1 MAEPLRLKAKSASP
15 GIASGPAFLAERPD
29 AAPASRA
36 VGGYSALEKAIDISI
51 GELEHLADGADA
63 ESRDIIDF
71 QIEVLRDPTIAEATG
86 ARMEADEN
94 VVFAWVAT
102 LDAYIGELEAADEE
116 QMRARAVDILDIKN
130 RVLGA
135 LAGTPIADFPPGSVF
150 VGKDMEPSRFLAH
163 DWSKG
168 GGIALFAGST
178 AGHVALLAR
187 AKSVPMVVGTGRF
200 SAADGDPVR
209 VDGDAGA
216 VVLKAGGMLIPAPAQ
231 APASDTQTGSSEL
244 RTADGVPILLSIN
257 INDPAEIDALDPA
270 TAGVGLMRSEFS
282 VASVADAANEERQ
295 LAIYRRVLEQAGDRP
310 VIIRMLD
317 IGGDKPLAG
326 LEDLPA
332 LASGLRGIR
341 LLLARP
347 EIARVQARALL
358 RAAVFGRL
366 SVMLPMVTFP
376 DEVDRMRELFRK
388 EAEKLGRRALPHRMP
403 PIGMMVEVP
412 SAALMLDAFG
422 SAAFFSFGTND
433 LTQTTWGFSRD
444 DVETSVFASYLDKGV
459 FTVSPFETL
468 DADGVGRLVE
478 IAATEGRR
486 SRPDLKLGVCG
497 EHGGDP
503 ESIHFFHQVGLDYVS
518 CSPFRVPVARL
529 EAGRAAVN
537 A

>member
-1 MAEPLRLKAKSASP
+1 MAAPLRLTAKSASP

-29 AAPASRA
+29 APAPSTA
-36 VGGYSALEKAIDISI
+36 GGYGALEKAIDISI
-51 GELEHLADGADA
+51 GELERLADGADA

-135 LAGTPIADFPPGSVF
+135 LAGTPIADFPPGSIF

-168 GGIALFAGST
+168 GGIALFSGST

-187 AKSVPMVVGTGRF
+187 AKSVPMVIGTGRF

-216 VVLKAGGMLIPAPAQ
+216 VVLKAGGILIPAPMPARTSAADAQ
-231 APASDTQTGSSEL
+231 TEYGEL

-257 INDPAEIDALDPA
+257 INAPAEIDALDPA

-282 VASVADAANEERQ
+282 VASIAEAANEERQ

-310 VIIRMLD
+310 VTIRMLD

-326 LEDLPA
+326 FEDLPS
-332 LASGLRGIR
+332 LSASGLRGIR

-358 RAAVFGRL
+358 RAAIFGKL

-376 DEVDRMRELFRK
+376 DEIDRMRELFRE
-388 EAEKLGRRALPHRMP
+388 EAEKLGRRSLLHRMP

-412 SAALMLDAFG
+412 AAALMLDTFG

-433 LTQTTWGFSRD
+433 LTQYLAASSRD
-444 DVETSVFASYLDKGV
+444 DI
-459 FTVSPFETL
+459 
-468 DADGVGRLVE
+468 DADTGKAAPAVLRL
-478 IAATEGRR
+478 IAQAVKLTSGKPLSICGDMAGNPHHLPGLLAAGLRHFSVAPARR
-486 SRPDLKLGVCG
+486 PAIRSA
-497 EHGGDP
+497 
-503 ESIHFFHQVGLDYVS
+503 IIGLNAD
-518 CSPFRVPVARL
+518 
-529 EAGRAAVN
+529 GTRAAGE
-537 A
+537 

>member
-51 GELEHLADGADA
+51 GELEHLAEGADA

-86 ARMEADEN
+86 ARMEVDEN

-231 APASDTQTGSSEL
+231 APASDTQTESGEL
-244 RTADGVPILLSIN
+244 RTADGVAIQLSIN
-257 INDPAEIDALDPA
+257 INDPAEIDALVPA

-282 VASVADAANEERQ
+282 ITSVADAANEERQ
-295 LAIYRRVLEQAGDRP
+295 LAIYRRVLEQAGEKP

-326 LEDLPA
+326 LEDLPG
-332 LASGLRGIR
+332 LSASGLRGIR

-376 DEVDRMRELFRK
+376 DEIDRMRELFRE
-388 EAEKLGRRALPHRMP
+388 EAEKLGRRSLLHRMP

-412 SAALMLDAFG
+412 SAALMLDTFG

-433 LTQTTWGFSRD
+433 LTQYLAASARD
-444 DVETSVFASYLDKGV
+444 DIDADAGKAAPAVLRLIAQAVKLTAGKPTSICGDMAGNPSYLPGLLAAGLRHFSV
-459 FTVSPFETL
+459 APARRPAIRSAIIGL
-468 DADGVGRLVE
+468 NADGTK
-478 IAATEGRR
+478 AA
-486 SRPDLKLGVCG
+486 G
-497 EHGGDP
+497 E
-503 ESIHFFHQVGLDYVS
+503 
-518 CSPFRVPVARL
+518 
-529 EAGRAAVN
+529 
-537 A
+537 

>member
-1 MAEPLRLKAKSASP
+1 MAAPLRLTAKSASP
-15 GIASGPAFLAERPD
+15 GIASGPAFLAEEPKAPS
-29 AAPASRA
+29 AA
-36 VGGYSALEKAIDISI
+36 GGYGALEKAIDISI
-51 GELEHLADGADA
+51 GELERLAEGADA

-135 LAGTPIADFPPGSVF
+135 LAGTPTADFPPGSVF

-216 VVLKAGGMLIPAPAQ
+216 VVLKAGGMLIPAPGQ
-231 APASDTQTGSSEL
+231 APASDTQTESGEL
-244 RTADGVPILLSIN
+244 HTADGVPIQLSIN

-282 VASVADAANEERQ
+282 VTSLADAANEERQ

-326 LEDLPA
+326 LEALPA
-332 LASGLRGIR
+332 LSASGLRGIR

-376 DEVDRMRELFRK
+376 DEIDRMRELFRE
-388 EAEKLGRRALPHRMP
+388 EAEKLGHRALPHRMP

-412 SAALMLDAFG
+412 AAALMLDTFG

-433 LTQTTWGFSRD
+433 LTQYLAASARD
-444 DVETSVFASYLDKGV
+444 DI
-459 FTVSPFETL
+459 
-468 DADGVGRLVE
+468 DADAGKAAPAVLRL
-478 IAATEGRR
+478 IAQAVKLSAGKPVSICGDMAGNPHFLPGLLAAGLRHFSVAPGRR
-486 SRPDLKLGVCG
+486 PAIRSA
-497 EHGGDP
+497 
-503 ESIHFFHQVGLDYVS
+503 IIGLNAD
-518 CSPFRVPVARL
+518 
-529 EAGRAAVN
+529 GTRAAGE
-537 A
+537 

>member
-15 GIASGPAFLAERPD
+15 GIASGPAFLAEEPKAPSAAERPD
-29 AAPASRA
+29 AGLAPQTA
-36 VGGYSALEKAIDISI
+36 GGFGALEKAIDISI
-51 GELEHLADGADA
+51 GELERLAEGADA

-86 ARMEADEN
+86 ARMEKDQN

-102 LDAYIGELEAADEE
+102 LDAYVSELEAADEE

-135 LAGTPIADFPPGSVF
+135 LAGTPMTDFPSGSIF
-150 VGKDMEPSRFLAH
+150 IGKDMEPSRFLAH

-178 AGHVALLAR
+178 AGHVAMLAR
-187 AKSVPMVVGTGRF
+187 AKSVPMVVATGRL
-200 SAADGDPVR
+200 SVADGDPVS

-216 VVLKAGGMLIPAPAQ
+216 VILQAGGMLTPPPAPTQ
-231 APASDTQTGSSEL
+231 VPAGDTQSVSGEL
-244 RTADGVPILLSIN
+244 RTADSVPILISIN

-282 VASVADAANEERQ
+282 VTSLADAANEERQ
-295 LAIYRRVLEQAGDRP
+295 LAIYRRVLQQAGEKP

-317 IGGDKPLAG
+317 IGGDKPLTG
-326 LEDLPA
+326 LEDMPA
-332 LASGLRGIR
+332 LDPGLRGIR

-358 RAAVFGRL
+358 RAAVYGRL

-376 DEVDRMRELFRK
+376 DEIDRMREIFRE
-388 EAEKLGRRALPHRMP
+388 EAERLGRRSLPHRMP

-412 SAALMLDAFG
+412 SAALMLDTFG

-433 LTQTTWGFSRD
+433 LTQYLAASTRD
-444 DVETSVFASYLDKGV
+444 DINADAGKAAPAVLRLIAQAVKLAAGKPVSICGDMAGDPRYLSGLLAAGLRHFSVAPARRPAISSAIIGLN
-459 FTVSPFETL
+459 
-468 DADGVGRLVE
+468 ADGTK
-478 IAATEGRR
+478 AA
-486 SRPDLKLGVCG
+486 G
-497 EHGGDP
+497 E
-503 ESIHFFHQVGLDYVS
+503 
-518 CSPFRVPVARL
+518 
-529 EAGRAAVN
+529 
-537 A
+537 

>member
-15 GIASGPAFLAERPD
+15 GIASGPAFLAEEPKAPSAAEWQD

-36 VGGYSALEKAIDISI
+36 VGGYGALEKAIDISI
-51 GELEHLADGADA
+51 GELEHLAEGADA

-71 QIEVLRDPTIAEATG
+71 QIEVLRDPSIAEATG
-86 ARMEADEN
+86 ARIEADEN

-200 SAADGDPVR
+200 SVADGDPVS
-209 VDGDAGA
+209 VDGNAGA
-216 VVLKAGGMLIPAPAQ
+216 VILQAGSMLIPPLVPAQ
-231 APASDTQTGSSEL
+231 EPAGDTQTTGGEL

-326 LEDLPA
+326 LQDLPA
-332 LASGLRGIR
+332 LSTSGLRGIR

-347 EIARVQARALL
+347 EIARVQAGALL

-376 DEVDRMRELFRK
+376 DEIDRMRDIFRD
-388 EAEKLGRRALPHRMP
+388 EAEKLGRRAIPHRMP

-412 SAALMLDAFG
+412 AAALTLDTFG
-422 SAAFFSFGTND
+422 AAAFFSFGTND
-433 LTQTTWGFSRD
+433 LTQYLAASARD
-444 DVETSVFASYLDKGV
+444 DI
-459 FTVSPFETL
+459 
-468 DADGVGRLVE
+468 DADAGKAAPAVLRLLAQAVKLTAGKPVS
-478 IAATEGRR
+478 ICGDMAGNPHYLPGLLAAGLRHFSVAPARR
-486 SRPDLKLGVCG
+486 PAIRSAIIGLNADGTKAAG
-497 EHGGDP
+497 E
-503 ESIHFFHQVGLDYVS
+503 
-518 CSPFRVPVARL
+518 
-529 EAGRAAVN
+529 
-537 A
+537 

>member
-51 GELEHLADGADA
+51 GELEHLAEGADA

-86 ARMEADEN
+86 ARMEVDEN

-231 APASDTQTGSSEL
+231 APASDTQTESGEL
-244 RTADGVPILLSIN
+244 RTADGVAIQLSIN

-282 VASVADAANEERQ
+282 ITSVADAANEERQ
-295 LAIYRRVLEQAGDRP
+295 LAIYRRVLEQAGEKP

-326 LEDLPA
+326 LEDLPG
-332 LASGLRGIR
+332 LSASGLRGIR

-347 EIARVQARALL
+347 EIARVQVRALL

-376 DEVDRMRELFRK
+376 DEIDRMRELFRE
-388 EAEKLGRRALPHRMP
+388 EAEKLGRRSLLHRMP

-412 SAALMLDAFG
+412 SAALMLDTFG

-433 LTQTTWGFSRD
+433 LTQYLAASARD
-444 DVETSVFASYLDKGV
+444 DIDADAGKAAPAVLRLIAQAVKLTAGKPTSICGDMAGNPSYLPGLLAAGLRHFSV
-459 FTVSPFETL
+459 APARRPAIRSAIIGL
-468 DADGVGRLVE
+468 NADGTK
-478 IAATEGRR
+478 AA
-486 SRPDLKLGVCG
+486 G
-497 EHGGDP
+497 E
-503 ESIHFFHQVGLDYVS
+503 
-518 CSPFRVPVARL
+518 
-529 EAGRAAVN
+529 
-537 A
+537 

>member
-29 AAPASRA
+29 AAPAPRA
-36 VGGYSALEKAIDISI
+36 VGGFGALEKAIDISI
-51 GELEHLADGADA
+51 GELEHLAEGADA

-86 ARMEADEN
+86 TRMEEDHN

-231 APASDTQTGSSEL
+231 GPAGDTQTAGGEL
-244 RTADGVPILLSIN
+244 RTADGVSIQLSIN

-282 VASVADAANEERQ
+282 VTSIADAANEERQ
-295 LAIYRRVLEQAGDRP
+295 LAIYRRVLEQAGEKP

-326 LEDLPA
+326 LDDLPA
-332 LASGLRGIR
+332 LAASGLRGIR

-376 DEVDRMRELFRK
+376 DEIDRMRELFRE
-388 EAEKLGRRALPHRMP
+388 EAEKLGRRSLLHRMP

-412 SAALMLDAFG
+412 SAALMLDTFG

-433 LTQTTWGFSRD
+433 LTQYLAASARD
-444 DVETSVFASYLDKGV
+444 DIDADAGKAAPAVLRLIAQAVKLTAGKPTSICGDMAGNPSYLPGLLAAGLRHFSV
-459 FTVSPFETL
+459 APARRPAIRSAIIGL
-468 DADGVGRLVE
+468 NADG
-478 IAATEGRR
+478 T
-486 SRPDLKLGVCG
+486 
-497 EHGGDP
+497 
-503 ESIHFFHQVGLDYVS
+503 
-518 CSPFRVPVARL
+518 
-529 EAGRAAVN
+529 RAAGE
-537 A
+537 

>member
-168 GGIALFAGST
+168 GGIALFAGSI

-187 AKSVPMVVGTGRF
+187 ARNRCRWW
-200 SAADGDPVR
+200 SARVAFRQQMEIPFAWMATPVR
-209 VDGDAGA
+209 
-216 VVLKAGGMLIPAPAQ
+216 
-231 APASDTQTGSSEL
+231 SS
-244 RTADGVPILLSIN
+244 
-257 INDPAEIDALDPA
+257 
-270 TAGVGLMRSEFS
+270 
-282 VASVADAANEERQ
+282 
-295 LAIYRRVLEQAGDRP
+295 
-310 VIIRMLD
+310 
-317 IGGDKPLAG
+317 
-326 LEDLPA
+326 
-332 LASGLRGIR
+332 
-341 LLLARP
+341 
-347 EIARVQARALL
+347 
-358 RAAVFGRL
+358 
-366 SVMLPMVTFP
+366 
-376 DEVDRMRELFRK
+376 
-388 EAEKLGRRALPHRMP
+388 
-403 PIGMMVEVP
+403 
-412 SAALMLDAFG
+412 
-422 SAAFFSFGTND
+422 
-433 LTQTTWGFSRD
+433 
-444 DVETSVFASYLDKGV
+444 
-459 FTVSPFETL
+459 
-468 DADGVGRLVE
+468 
-478 IAATEGRR
+478 
-486 SRPDLKLGVCG
+486 
-497 EHGGDP
+497 
-503 ESIHFFHQVGLDYVS
+503 
-518 CSPFRVPVARL
+518 
-529 EAGRAAVN
+529 
-537 A
+537 

>member
-51 GELEHLADGADA
+51 GELEHLAEGADA

-86 ARMEADEN
+86 ARMEVDEN

-231 APASDTQTGSSEL
+231 APASDTQTESGEL
-244 RTADGVPILLSIN
+244 RTADGVAIQLSIN

-282 VASVADAANEERQ
+282 VTSIADAANEERQ
-295 LAIYRRVLEQAGDRP
+295 LAIYRRVLEQAGEKP

-332 LASGLRGIR
+332 LSASGLRGIR

-376 DEVDRMRELFRK
+376 DEIDRMRELFRE
-388 EAEKLGRRALPHRMP
+388 EAEKLGRRSLLHRMP

-412 SAALMLDAFG
+412 SAALMLDTFG

-433 LTQTTWGFSRD
+433 LTQYLAASARD
-444 DVETSVFASYLDKGV
+444 DI
-459 FTVSPFETL
+459 
-468 DADGVGRLVE
+468 DADAGKAAPAVLRLITQAVKL
-478 IAATEGRR
+478 AAGKPTSICGDMAGNPGYLPGLLAAGLRHFSVAPARR
-486 SRPDLKLGVCG
+486 PAIRSA
-497 EHGGDP
+497 
-503 ESIHFFHQVGLDYVS
+503 IIGLNAD
-518 CSPFRVPVARL
+518 
-529 EAGRAAVN
+529 GTRAAGE
-537 A
+537 

>member
-1 MAEPLRLKAKSASP
+1 MAGPLRLKAKSASP
-15 GIASGPAFLAERPD
+15 GIASGPAFLAERPGAP
-29 AAPASRA
+29 AAPRSA
-36 VGGYSALEKAIDISI
+36 GGYAVLEKAIDISI
-51 GELEHLADGADA
+51 GELERLAEGADA

-86 ARMEADEN
+86 ARMETDAN

-200 SAADGDPVR
+200 SAVDGDPVS
-209 VDGDAGA
+209 VDGNAGA
-216 VVLKAGGMLIPAPAQ
+216 VVLQAGSMLIPPLAPAQ
-231 APASDTQTGSSEL
+231 ASAGDTQTAGGEL

-282 VASVADAANEERQ
+282 VASIADAANEERQ

-310 VIIRMLD
+310 VTIRMLD

-341 LLLARP
+341 LLLAQP

-376 DEVDRMRELFRK
+376 DEIDRMREIFRE
-388 EAEKLGRRALPHRMP
+388 EAEKLGRRSLLHRMP

-412 SAALMLDAFG
+412 AAALMLDTFG

-433 LTQTTWGFSRD
+433 LTQYLAASARE
-444 DVETSVFASYLDKGV
+444 DVDADAGKAAPAVLRLIAEAVKLAAGKPVSICGDMAGDPSYLPALLAAGLRHFSV
-459 FTVSPFETL
+459 APARRPAIRSAIIGL
-468 DADGVGRLVE
+468 NADG
-478 IAATEGRR
+478 T
-486 SRPDLKLGVCG
+486 
-497 EHGGDP
+497 
-503 ESIHFFHQVGLDYVS
+503 
-518 CSPFRVPVARL
+518 
-529 EAGRAAVN
+529 RAAGE
-537 A
+537 

>member
-51 GELEHLADGADA
+51 GELEHLAEGADA

-216 VVLKAGGMLIPAPAQ
+216 VVLQAGGMLIPAPAQ
-231 APASDTQTGSSEL
+231 APASDTQTESGEL
-244 RTADGVPILLSIN
+244 RTADGVAIQLSIN

-282 VASVADAANEERQ
+282 VTSIADAANEERQ
-295 LAIYRRVLEQAGDRP
+295 LAIYRRVLEQAGEKP

-332 LASGLRGIR
+332 LSASGLRGIR

-376 DEVDRMRELFRK
+376 DEIDRMRELFRE
-388 EAEKLGRRALPHRMP
+388 EAEKLGRRSLLHRMP

-412 SAALMLDAFG
+412 SAALMLDTFG

-433 LTQTTWGFSRD
+433 LTQYLAASARD
-444 DVETSVFASYLDKGV
+444 DI
-459 FTVSPFETL
+459 
-468 DADGVGRLVE
+468 DADASKAAPAVLRLITQAVKL
-478 IAATEGRR
+478 AAGKPTSICGDMAGNPGYLPGLLAAGLRHFSVAPARR
-486 SRPDLKLGVCG
+486 PAIRSA
-497 EHGGDP
+497 
-503 ESIHFFHQVGLDYVS
+503 IIGLNAD
-518 CSPFRVPVARL
+518 
-529 EAGRAAVN
+529 GTRAAGE
-537 A
+537 

>member
-15 GIASGPAFLAERPD
+15 GIASGPAFLAEETKAPSAAERPD
-29 AAPASRA
+29 AATAPGT
-36 VGGYSALEKAIDISI
+36 VGGFGALEKAIDISI
-51 GELEHLADGADA
+51 NELEHLAEGADA

-86 ARMEADEN
+86 ARMEEDQN

-150 VGKDMEPSRFLAH
+150 IGKDMEPSRFLAH

-200 SAADGDPVR
+200 SAADGDPVS

-216 VVLKAGGMLIPAPAQ
+216 VTLKAGGMLIPPLAPAQ
-231 APASDTQTGSSEL
+231 APTGDMQTGSSEL
-244 RTADGVPILLSIN
+244 RTADGVQIFISIN
-257 INDPAEIDALDPA
+257 INDPAEIDALDAA

-282 VASVADAANEERQ
+282 VTSIADAANEERQ
-295 LAIYRRVLEQAGDRP
+295 LAIYRRALEQAGEKP

-332 LASGLRGIR
+332 LSPGLRGVR

-376 DEVDRMRELFRK
+376 NEIDRMRELFRE
-388 EAEKLGRRALPHRMP
+388 EAEKLGRRALLHRMP

-412 SAALMLDAFG
+412 AAALMLDKFG

-433 LTQTTWGFSRD
+433 LTQYLAASARD
-444 DVETSVFASYLDKGV
+444 DIDADAGKAAPAVLRLIAQAVKLAAGKPTSICGDMAGNPSYLSGLLAAGLRHFSV
-459 FTVSPFETL
+459 APARRPAIRSAIIGL
-468 DADGVGRLVE
+468 NADG
-478 IAATEGRR
+478 T
-486 SRPDLKLGVCG
+486 
-497 EHGGDP
+497 
-503 ESIHFFHQVGLDYVS
+503 
-518 CSPFRVPVARL
+518 
-529 EAGRAAVN
+529 RAAGE
-537 A
+537 

>member
-15 GIASGPAFLAERPD
+15 GIASGPAFLAEEPKAPSAAEWQD

-36 VGGYSALEKAIDISI
+36 VGGYGALEKAIDISI
-51 GELEHLADGADA
+51 GELEHLAEGADA

-71 QIEVLRDPTIAEATG
+71 QIEVLRDPSIAEATG
-86 ARMEADEN
+86 ARIEADEN

-200 SAADGDPVR
+200 SVADGDPVS
-209 VDGDAGA
+209 VDGNAGA
-216 VVLKAGGMLIPAPAQ
+216 VILQAGSMLIPPLVPAQ
-231 APASDTQTGSSEL
+231 EPAGDTQTTGGEL

-326 LEDLPA
+326 LQDLPA
-332 LASGLRGIR
+332 LSTSGLRGIR

-376 DEVDRMRELFRK
+376 DEIDRMRELFRE

-412 SAALMLDAFG
+412 SAALMLDTFG
-422 SAAFFSFGTND
+422 TAAFFSFGTND
-433 LTQTTWGFSRD
+433 LTQYLAASARD
-444 DVETSVFASYLDKGV
+444 DI
-459 FTVSPFETL
+459 
-468 DADGVGRLVE
+468 DADAGKAAPAVLRLLAQAVKLTAGKPVS
-478 IAATEGRR
+478 ICGDMAGNPHDLPGLLAAGLRHFSVAPARR
-486 SRPDLKLGVCG
+486 PAIRSA
-497 EHGGDP
+497 
-503 ESIHFFHQVGLDYVS
+503 IIGLNAD
-518 CSPFRVPVARL
+518 
-529 EAGRAAVN
+529 GTRAAGE
-537 A
+537 

>member
-1 MAEPLRLKAKSASP
+1 MAAPLRLTAKSASP
-15 GIASGPAFLAERPD
+15 GIACGPAFLAEEPKAPSAAEQPD
-29 AAPASRA
+29 TAPASRA
-36 VGGYSALEKAIDISI
+36 VGGYGALEKAIDISI
-51 GELEHLADGADA
+51 SELEHLADGADA

-86 ARMEADEN
+86 ARLEADEN

-187 AKSVPMVVGTGRF
+187 AKSVPMVIGTGRF
-200 SAADGDPVR
+200 SAADGDPVS
-209 VDGDAGA
+209 VDGNAGA
-216 VVLKAGGMLIPAPAQ
+216 VILQAGSMLIPPLAPAQ
-231 APASDTQTGSSEL
+231 EPAGDTQTTGGEL

-282 VASVADAANEERQ
+282 IASVADAANEEQQ

-310 VIIRMLD
+310 VTIRMLD
-317 IGGDKPLAG
+317 IGGDKPLPG

-332 LASGLRGIR
+332 LSASGLRGIR

-347 EIARVQARALL
+347 EVARVQARALL
-358 RAAVFGRL
+358 RAAVFGSL

-376 DEVDRMRELFRK
+376 DEIDRMRDIFRE
-388 EAEKLGRRALPHRMP
+388 EAEKLGRRALPHKMP

-422 SAAFFSFGTND
+422 AAAFFSFGTND
-433 LTQTTWGFSRD
+433 LTQYLTASARD
-444 DVETSVFASYLDKGV
+444 DI
-459 FTVSPFETL
+459 
-468 DADGVGRLVE
+468 DADAGKAAPAVLRLLAQAV
-478 IAATEGRR
+478 
-486 SRPDLKLGVCG
+486 KLTAGKPVSICG
-497 EHGGDP
+497 DMAGDP
-503 ESIHFFHQVGLDYVS
+503 RHLPGLLAAGLRHFSVAPARRPAIRSAIIGLNAD
-518 CSPFRVPVARL
+518 
-529 EAGRAAVN
+529 GTRAAGE
-537 A
+537 

>member
-29 AAPASRA
+29 AVPASRA

-51 GELEHLADGADA
+51 GELERLAEGADA

-200 SAADGDPVR
+200 SAADGDRVR

-216 VVLKAGGMLIPAPAQ
+216 VVLQAGGMLIPAPAQ
-231 APASDTQTGSSEL
+231 MPAGDTQTGSSEL
-244 RTADGVPILLSIN
+244 RTADGVPIQLSIN

-282 VASVADAANEERQ
+282 VTSIADAANEERQ

-332 LASGLRGIR
+332 LSASGLRGIR

-376 DEVDRMRELFRK
+376 DEIDRMRELFRE
-388 EAEKLGRRALPHRMP
+388 EAEKLGRRAVLHRMP

-412 SAALMLDAFG
+412 AAALMLDAFG

-433 LTQTTWGFSRD
+433 LTQYLAASARD
-444 DVETSVFASYLDKGV
+444 DI
-459 FTVSPFETL
+459 
-468 DADGVGRLVE
+468 DADASKAAPAVLRLITQAVKL
-478 IAATEGRR
+478 AAGKPTSICGDMAGNPGYLPGLLAAGLRHFSVAPARR
-486 SRPDLKLGVCG
+486 PAIRSA
-497 EHGGDP
+497 
-503 ESIHFFHQVGLDYVS
+503 IIGLNAD
-518 CSPFRVPVARL
+518 
-529 EAGRAAVN
+529 GTRAAGE
-537 A
+537 

>member
-29 AAPASRA
+29 AVPASRA

-51 GELEHLADGADA
+51 GELEHLAEGADA

-86 ARMEADEN
+86 ARMEVDEN

-231 APASDTQTGSSEL
+231 APASDTQTESGEL
-244 RTADGVPILLSIN
+244 RTADGVAIQLSIN

-282 VASVADAANEERQ
+282 VTSIADAANEERQ
-295 LAIYRRVLEQAGDRP
+295 LAIYRRVLEQAGEKP

-332 LASGLRGIR
+332 LSASGLRGIR

-376 DEVDRMRELFRK
+376 DEIDRMRELFRE
-388 EAEKLGRRALPHRMP
+388 EAEKLGRRSLLHRMP

-412 SAALMLDAFG
+412 SAALMLDTFG

-433 LTQTTWGFSRD
+433 LTQYLAASARD
-444 DVETSVFASYLDKGV
+444 DI
-459 FTVSPFETL
+459 
-468 DADGVGRLVE
+468 DADAGKAAPAVLRL
-478 IAATEGRR
+478 IAQAVKLTAGKPTSICGDMAGNPGYLPGLLAAGLRHFSVAPARR
-486 SRPDLKLGVCG
+486 PAIRSA
-497 EHGGDP
+497 
-503 ESIHFFHQVGLDYVS
+503 IIGLNAD
-518 CSPFRVPVARL
+518 
-529 EAGRAAVN
+529 GTRAAGE
-537 A
+537 

>member
-1 MAEPLRLKAKSASP
+1 MAAPLRLTAKSASP

-29 AAPASRA
+29 APAPSTA
-36 VGGYSALEKAIDISI
+36 GGYGALEKAIDISI
-51 GELEHLADGADA
+51 GELERLADGADA

-135 LAGTPIADFPPGSVF
+135 LAGTPIADFPPGSIF
-150 VGKDMEPSRFLAH
+150 VGKDMEPSRFLGH

-168 GGIALFAGST
+168 GGIALFSGST

-187 AKSVPMVVGTGRF
+187 AKSVPMVIGTGRF

-216 VVLKAGGMLIPAPAQ
+216 VVLRAGGILIPSPMPARTS
-231 APASDTQTGSSEL
+231 AADAQTEYGEL

-282 VASVADAANEERQ
+282 VASIAEAANEERQ

-310 VIIRMLD
+310 VSIRMLD
-317 IGGDKPLAG
+317 IGGDKPLAEF
-326 LEDLPA
+326 EDLPS
-332 LASGLRGIR
+332 LSASGLRGIR

-358 RAAVFGRL
+358 RAAIFGKL

-376 DEVDRMRELFRK
+376 DEIDRMRELFRE
-388 EAEKLGRRALPHRMP
+388 EAEKLGRRSLLHRMP

-412 SAALMLDAFG
+412 SAALMLDTFG

-433 LTQTTWGFSRD
+433 LTQYLAASSRD
-444 DVETSVFASYLDKGV
+444 DI
-459 FTVSPFETL
+459 
-468 DADGVGRLVE
+468 DADTGKAAPAVLRL
-478 IAATEGRR
+478 IAQAVKLTSGKPLSICGDMAGNPHHLPGLLAAGLRHFSVAPARR
-486 SRPDLKLGVCG
+486 PAIRSA
-497 EHGGDP
+497 
-503 ESIHFFHQVGLDYVS
+503 IIGLNAD
-518 CSPFRVPVARL
+518 
-529 EAGRAAVN
+529 GTRAAGE
-537 A
+537 

>member
-1 MAEPLRLKAKSASP
+1 MAEPLKLKAKSASP
-15 GIASGPAFLAERPD
+15 GIASGPAFLAEEPK
-29 AAPASRA
+29 AASAPGTG
-36 VGGYSALEKAIDISI
+36 GGYGALEKAIDISI
-51 GELEHLADGADA
+51 GELERLADGADA

-86 ARMEADEN
+86 ARMKADEN

-116 QMRARAVDILDIKN
+116 QMRARAIDILDIKN

-135 LAGTPIADFPPGSVF
+135 LAGTPVADFPPGSVF

-168 GGIALFAGST
+168 GGIALFAGSA

-200 SAADGDPVR
+200 SAADGDSVA
-209 VDGDAGA
+209 VDGDGGA
-216 VVLKAGGMLIPAPAQ
+216 VILEAGGMLIPPLAPAGDIKTE
-231 APASDTQTGSSEL
+231 SGEL

-270 TAGVGLMRSEFS
+270 TTGVGLMRSEFS
-282 VASVADAANEERQ
+282 VTSIADAANEERQ
-295 LAIYRRVLEQAGDRP
+295 LAIYRRVLEQAGERP

-332 LASGLRGIR
+332 LEPGLRGIR

-358 RAAVFGRL
+358 RAAVFGKL

-376 DEVDRMRELFRK
+376 DEIDRMRELFRE
-388 EAEKLGRRALPHRMP
+388 EAEKLGRRSLLHRMP

-412 SAALMLDAFG
+412 SAALMLDTFG

-433 LTQTTWGFSRD
+433 LTQYLTASVRDGNEADAGKAAPAVLRLIEQAVELAGGKPVSICGDMAGDPRYLPGLLAAGLRHFSVAPARRRAIRSAI
-444 DVETSVFASYLDKGV
+444 VGLN
-459 FTVSPFETL
+459 
-468 DADGVGRLVE
+468 ADG
-478 IAATEGRR
+478 T
-486 SRPDLKLGVCG
+486 
-497 EHGGDP
+497 
-503 ESIHFFHQVGLDYVS
+503 
-518 CSPFRVPVARL
+518 
-529 EAGRAAVN
+529 RAAGE
-537 A
+537 

>member
-29 AAPASRA
+29 AVPASRA

-51 GELEHLADGADA
+51 GELERLAEGADA

-209 VDGDAGA
+209 VDGNAGA
-216 VVLKAGGMLIPAPAQ
+216 VVLQAGGMLIPAPAQ
-231 APASDTQTGSSEL
+231 MPAGDTQTGSSEL
-244 RTADGVPILLSIN
+244 RTADGVPIQLSIN

-282 VASVADAANEERQ
+282 VTSIADAANEERQ

-332 LASGLRGIR
+332 LSASGLRGIR

-376 DEVDRMRELFRK
+376 DEIDRMRELFRE
-388 EAEKLGRRALPHRMP
+388 EAETLGRRAVLHRMP

-412 SAALMLDAFG
+412 AAALMLDAFG

-433 LTQTTWGFSRD
+433 LTQYLAASARD
-444 DVETSVFASYLDKGV
+444 DI
-459 FTVSPFETL
+459 
-468 DADGVGRLVE
+468 DADASKAAPAVLRLITQAVKL
-478 IAATEGRR
+478 AAGKPTSICGDMAGNPGYLPGLLAAGLRHFSVAPARR
-486 SRPDLKLGVCG
+486 PAIRSA
-497 EHGGDP
+497 
-503 ESIHFFHQVGLDYVS
+503 IIGLNAD
-518 CSPFRVPVARL
+518 
-529 EAGRAAVN
+529 GTRAAGE
-537 A
+537 

>member
-15 GIASGPAFLAERPD
+15 GIASGPAFLAEEPK
-29 AAPASRA
+29 AASAPGNA
-36 VGGYSALEKAIDISI
+36 GGYGALEKAIDISI
-51 GELEHLADGADA
+51 GELERLAEGADA

-71 QIEVLRDPTIAEATG
+71 QIEVLRDPSIAEATG
-86 ARMEADEN
+86 ARMQADEN

-102 LDAYIGELEAADEE
+102 LDAYIDELEAADEE
-116 QMRARAVDILDIKN
+116 QMRARAIDILDIKN

-135 LAGTPIADFPPGSVF
+135 LAGTPVADFPPGSIF

-200 SAADGDPVR
+200 SATDGDPVG

-216 VVLKAGGMLIPAPAQ
+216 VILKAGGMLIPPLAPAGDIK
-231 APASDTQTGSSEL
+231 AESDEL
-244 RTADGVPILLSIN
+244 RTADGVPILISIN

-282 VASVADAANEERQ
+282 VTSIADAASEERQ
-295 LAIYRRVLEQAGDRP
+295 LAIYRRVLEQAGERP

-326 LEDLPA
+326 FEDLPA
-332 LASGLRGIR
+332 LEPGLRGIR

-358 RAAVFGRL
+358 RAAVFGKL

-376 DEVDRMRELFRK
+376 DEIDRMRELFRE
-388 EAEKLGRRALPHRMP
+388 EAEKLGRRSLLHRMP
-403 PIGMMVEVP
+403 PLGMMVEVP
-412 SAALMLDAFG
+412 SAALMLETFA

-433 LTQTTWGFSRD
+433 LTQYLAASARDGNEADAGKAAPAVLRLIEQAVKLAGDKPVSICGDMAGDPRYLPGLLAAGLRHFSVAPARRPAIRSAI
-444 DVETSVFASYLDKGV
+444 TGLN
-459 FTVSPFETL
+459 
-468 DADGVGRLVE
+468 ADG
-478 IAATEGRR
+478 T
-486 SRPDLKLGVCG
+486 
-497 EHGGDP
+497 
-503 ESIHFFHQVGLDYVS
+503 
-518 CSPFRVPVARL
+518 
-529 EAGRAAVN
+529 RAAGE
-537 A
+537 

>member
-29 AAPASRA
+29 AAPASPA

-187 AKSVPMVVGTGRF
+187 AKSVPMVVGTGRL

-216 VVLKAGGMLIPAPAQ
+216 VILKAGGMLIPAPAQ

-332 LASGLRGIR
+332 LASGPRGIR

-388 EAEKLGRRALPHRMP
+388 EAEKLGRRAIPHRMP
-403 PIGMMVEVP
+403 AIGMMVEVP
-412 SAALMLDAFG
+412 AAALMLDAFG

-433 LTQTTWGFSRD
+433 LTQYLAASARD
-444 DVETSVFASYLDKGV
+444 DMDADAGKAAPAVLRLLAQAVKLSAGKPVSICGDMAGDPSYLPRLLAAGLRHFSV
-459 FTVSPFETL
+459 APARRPAIRSAIIGL
-468 DADGVGRLVE
+468 NADG
-478 IAATEGRR
+478 T
-486 SRPDLKLGVCG
+486 
-497 EHGGDP
+497 
-503 ESIHFFHQVGLDYVS
+503 
-518 CSPFRVPVARL
+518 
-529 EAGRAAVN
+529 RAAGE
-537 A
+537 

>member
-15 GIASGPAFLAERPD
+15 GIASGPAFLAEEPKAPSAAEWPD

-36 VGGYSALEKAIDISI
+36 VGGYGALEKAIDISI
-51 GELEHLADGADA
+51 GELEHLADGADP

-86 ARMEADEN
+86 ARIEADEN

-150 VGKDMEPSRFLAH
+150 IGKDMEPSRFLAH

-200 SAADGDPVR
+200 STADGDPVS

-216 VVLKAGGMLIPAPAQ
+216 VVLKAGGMLIPSPVPAQ
-231 APASDTQTGSSEL
+231 APAANAQTESGEL

-257 INDPAEIDALDPA
+257 INDPAEIEALDPA
-270 TAGVGLMRSEFS
+270 TAGIGLMRSEFS

-295 LAIYRRVLEQAGDRP
+295 LAIYRRVLEQAGGRP
-310 VIIRMLD
+310 VTIRMLD

-332 LASGLRGIR
+332 LSTSGLRGIR

-347 EIARVQARALL
+347 EITRVQARALL
-358 RAAVFGRL
+358 RAAGFGRL

-376 DEVDRMRELFRK
+376 DEFDRMRELFRE

-412 SAALMLDAFG
+412 SAALMLDTFG

-433 LTQTTWGFSRD
+433 LTQYLAASTRD
-444 DVETSVFASYLDKGV
+444 DIDADAGKAAPAVLRLLAQAVKLTAGKPVSICGDMAGNPSYLPGLLAAGLRHFSV
-459 FTVSPFETL
+459 APARRPAIRSAIIGL
-468 DADGVGRLVE
+468 NADG
-478 IAATEGRR
+478 T
-486 SRPDLKLGVCG
+486 
-497 EHGGDP
+497 
-503 ESIHFFHQVGLDYVS
+503 
-518 CSPFRVPVARL
+518 
-529 EAGRAAVN
+529 RAAGE
-537 A
+537 

>member
-51 GELEHLADGADA
+51 GELEHLAEGADA

-86 ARMEADEN
+86 ARMEVDEN

-231 APASDTQTGSSEL
+231 APASDTQTESGEL
-244 RTADGVPILLSIN
+244 RTADGVAIQLSIN

-282 VASVADAANEERQ
+282 ITSVADAANEERQ
-295 LAIYRRVLEQAGDRP
+295 LAIYRRVLEQAGEKP

-326 LEDLPA
+326 LEDLPG
-332 LASGLRGIR
+332 LSASGLRGIR

-376 DEVDRMRELFRK
+376 DEIDRMRELFRE
-388 EAEKLGRRALPHRMP
+388 EAEKLGRRAIPHRMP

-412 SAALMLDAFG
+412 AAALMLDTFG
-422 SAAFFSFGTND
+422 AAAFFSFGTND
-433 LTQTTWGFSRD
+433 LTQYLAACARD
-444 DVETSVFASYLDKGV
+444 DIDADAGKAAPAVLRLIAQAVKLTAGKPVSICGDMAGNPSYLPGLLAAGLRHFSV
-459 FTVSPFETL
+459 APARRPAIRSAIIGL
-468 DADGVGRLVE
+468 NADG
-478 IAATEGRR
+478 T
-486 SRPDLKLGVCG
+486 
-497 EHGGDP
+497 
-503 ESIHFFHQVGLDYVS
+503 
-518 CSPFRVPVARL
+518 
-529 EAGRAAVN
+529 RAAGE
-537 A
+537 

>member
-1 MAEPLRLKAKSASP
+1 MAAPLRLTAKSASP

-29 AAPASRA
+29 APAPSTA
-36 VGGYSALEKAIDISI
+36 GGYGALEKAIDISI
-51 GELEHLADGADA
+51 GELERLADGADA

-135 LAGTPIADFPPGSVF
+135 LAGTPIADFPPGSIF

-168 GGIALFAGST
+168 GGIALFSGST

-187 AKSVPMVVGTGRF
+187 AKSVPMVIGTGRF

-216 VVLKAGGMLIPAPAQ
+216 VVLKAGGILIPSPMPARTS
-231 APASDTQTGSSEL
+231 AAGAQTEYGEL

-282 VASVADAANEERQ
+282 VASIAEAANEERQ

-310 VIIRMLD
+310 VTIRMLD

-326 LEDLPA
+326 FEDLPS
-332 LASGLRGIR
+332 LSASGLRGIR

-358 RAAVFGRL
+358 RAAIFGKL

-376 DEVDRMRELFRK
+376 DEIDRMRELFRE
-388 EAEKLGRRALPHRMP
+388 EAEKLGRRSLLHRMP

-412 SAALMLDAFG
+412 AAALMLDTFG

-433 LTQTTWGFSRD
+433 LTQYLAASSRD
-444 DVETSVFASYLDKGV
+444 DI
-459 FTVSPFETL
+459 
-468 DADGVGRLVE
+468 DADTGKAAPAVLRL
-478 IAATEGRR
+478 IAQAVKLTSGKPLSICGDMAGNPHHLPGLLAAGLRHFSVAPARR
-486 SRPDLKLGVCG
+486 PAIRSA
-497 EHGGDP
+497 
-503 ESIHFFHQVGLDYVS
+503 IIGLNAD
-518 CSPFRVPVARL
+518 
-529 EAGRAAVN
+529 GTRAAGE
-537 A
+537 

>member
-15 GIASGPAFLAERPD
+15 GLASGPAFLAEEPKAPSAAERPD

-36 VGGYSALEKAIDISI
+36 VGGYGALEKAIDIAIS
-51 GELEHLADGADA
+51 ELEHLAEGADA

-71 QIEVLRDPTIAEATG
+71 QIEVLRDPSIAEATG
-86 ARMEADEN
+86 ARIEADEN

-168 GGIALFAGST
+168 GGIALFSGST

-200 SAADGDPVR
+200 STADGDPVN

-216 VVLKAGGMLIPAPAQ
+216 VILQAGSMLIPPLVPAQ
-231 APASDTQTGSSEL
+231 EPAGDTQTTGGEM

-257 INDPAEIDALDPA
+257 INDPAEIETLDPA

-310 VIIRMLD
+310 VTIRMLD

-332 LASGLRGIR
+332 LSTSGLRGIR

-376 DEVDRMRELFRK
+376 DEFDRMRELFRE

-412 SAALMLDAFG
+412 AAALMLDTFA

-433 LTQTTWGFSRD
+433 LTQYLAASARDEIGPDAGKAAPAVLRLIAQAVKLTAGKPVSICGDMAGDPHYLPGLLAAGLRHFSVAPARRPAIR
-444 DVETSVFASYLDKGV
+444 SAIIGLN
-459 FTVSPFETL
+459 
-468 DADGVGRLVE
+468 ADG
-478 IAATEGRR
+478 T
-486 SRPDLKLGVCG
+486 
-497 EHGGDP
+497 
-503 ESIHFFHQVGLDYVS
+503 
-518 CSPFRVPVARL
+518 
-529 EAGRAAVN
+529 RAAGE
-537 A
+537 

>member
-51 GELEHLADGADA
+51 GELEHLAEGADA

-86 ARMEADEN
+86 ARMEVDEN

-231 APASDTQTGSSEL
+231 APASDTQTESGEL
-244 RTADGVPILLSIN
+244 RTADGVAIQLSIN

-282 VASVADAANEERQ
+282 ITSVADAANEERQ
-295 LAIYRRVLEQAGDRP
+295 LAIYRRVLEQAGEKP

-326 LEDLPA
+326 LEDLPG
-332 LASGLRGIR
+332 LSASGLRGIR

-376 DEVDRMRELFRK
+376 DEIDRMRELFRE
-388 EAEKLGRRALPHRMP
+388 EAEKLGRRSLLHRMP

-412 SAALMLDAFG
+412 SAALMLDTFG

-433 LTQTTWGFSRD
+433 LTQYLAASARD
-444 DVETSVFASYLDKGV
+444 DIDADAGKAAPAVLRLIAQAVKLTAGKPTSICGDMAGNPSYLPGLLAAGLRHFSV
-459 FTVSPFETL
+459 APARRPAIRSAIIGL
-468 DADGVGRLVE
+468 NADGTK
-478 IAATEGRR
+478 AA
-486 SRPDLKLGVCG
+486 G
-497 EHGGDP
+497 E
-503 ESIHFFHQVGLDYVS
+503 
-518 CSPFRVPVARL
+518 
-529 EAGRAAVN
+529 
-537 A
+537 

>member
-15 GIASGPAFLAERPD
+15 GIASGPAFLAEEPKAPS
-29 AAPASRA
+29 AA
-36 VGGYSALEKAIDISI
+36 GGFGALEKAIDISI
-51 GELEHLADGADA
+51 GELERLADGADA

-135 LAGTPIADFPPGSVF
+135 LAGTPTADFPPGSVF

-216 VVLKAGGMLIPAPAQ
+216 VVLKAGGMLIPAPGQ
-231 APASDTQTGSSEL
+231 APASDTQTESGEL
-244 RTADGVPILLSIN
+244 HTADGVPIQLSIN

-282 VASVADAANEERQ
+282 VTSVADAANEERQ
-295 LAIYRRVLEQAGDRP
+295 LAIYRRVLERAGDRP

-326 LEDLPA
+326 LEALPA
-332 LASGLRGIR
+332 LSASGLRGIR

-376 DEVDRMRELFRK
+376 DEIDRMRELFRE

-412 SAALMLDAFG
+412 AAALMLDTFG

-433 LTQTTWGFSRD
+433 LTQYLAASARADIDADAGKAAPAVLRLLAQAAKLSAGKPVSICGD
-444 DVETSVFASYLDKGV
+444 MAGDPSYLPGLLAAGLRHFSV
-459 FTVSPFETL
+459 APARRPAIRSAIIGL
-468 DADGVGRLVE
+468 NADG
-478 IAATEGRR
+478 T
-486 SRPDLKLGVCG
+486 
-497 EHGGDP
+497 
-503 ESIHFFHQVGLDYVS
+503 
-518 CSPFRVPVARL
+518 
-529 EAGRAAVN
+529 RAAGE
-537 A
+537 

>member
-29 AAPASRA
+29 AAPAPRT
-36 VGGYSALEKAIDISI
+36 VGGFGALEKAIDISI
-51 GELEHLADGADA
+51 GELEHLAEGADA

-86 ARMEADEN
+86 ARMEEDHN

-231 APASDTQTGSSEL
+231 GPAGDTQTAGGEL
-244 RTADGVPILLSIN
+244 RTADGVPIQLSIN

-282 VASVADAANEERQ
+282 VTSIADAANEERQ
-295 LAIYRRVLEQAGDRP
+295 LAIYRRVLEQAGEKP

-317 IGGDKPLAG
+317 IGGDKPVAG
-326 LEDLPA
+326 LDDLPA
-332 LASGLRGIR
+332 LAASGLRGIR

-376 DEVDRMRELFRK
+376 DEIDRMRELFRE
-388 EAEKLGRRALPHRMP
+388 EAEKLGRRSLLHRMP

-412 SAALMLDAFG
+412 SAALMLDTFG

-433 LTQTTWGFSRD
+433 LTQYLAASARD
-444 DVETSVFASYLDKGV
+444 DIDADAGKAAPAVLRLIAQAVKLTAGKPTSICGDMAGNPSYLPGLLAAGLRHFSV
-459 FTVSPFETL
+459 APARRPAIRSAIIGL
-468 DADGVGRLVE
+468 NADG
-478 IAATEGRR
+478 T
-486 SRPDLKLGVCG
+486 
-497 EHGGDP
+497 
-503 ESIHFFHQVGLDYVS
+503 
-518 CSPFRVPVARL
+518 
-529 EAGRAAVN
+529 RAAGE
-537 A
+537 